1 MIKPI
6 CRIRPKIEAIPPS
19 PPNIPPPNNMP
30 NRPAPR
36 KPAARPPSM
45 PMPGRLKNPPP
56 AGAPIPGLPGWV
68 KVRLNGWAV
77 PGAVDVLGGAEN
89 VRPPLEPEL
98 MPPPTRASADEI
110 ATTNGRAS
118 DNTTAIA
125 LTRPRVCCVN
135 FMSLFLNPR
144 QGDALLRWAVLP
156 KSEATIGN
164 RGCGPPSRV
173 CGPTKPSFRGR
184 CEASNPESRDSGSG
198 AHAPSRND
206 RVLIASSL
214 TLLA

>member
-1 MIKPI
+1 
-6 CRIRPKIEAIPPS
+6 
-19 PPNIPPPNNMP
+19 
-30 NRPAPR
+30 
-36 KPAARPPSM
+36 M

-56 AGAPIPGLPGWV
+56 AGAGAPIPGLPGWV

-89 VRPPLEPEL
+89 VRPPREPEL

-125 LTRPRVCCVN
+125 LTRPRVRCVN

-173 CGPTKPSFRGR
+173 CGPTKPSFRGDAKHR
-184 CEASNPESRDSGSG
+184 T
-198 AHAPSRND
+198 RNLEVPGL
-206 RVLIASSL
+206 VL
-214 TLLA
+214 THHPGMTEC